1 MPTVIILLDELSHPS
16 SRSGR
21 PKQLEGGYNI
31 TKSCLPGEP
40 RKERTSKI
48 IQALLFSNNSE
59 RTTRKMDRTLQRI
72 TKKGKPRNRS
82 RSRISSRK
90 ATIIHRNNYRRPTND
105 VIRLAISTL
114 NNSTA
119 AGPGSMPTE
128 ALKAAGIGLAISS
141 VMFYNLSVKI

>member
-48 IQALLFSNNSE
+48 MQALLFSNNSE

-72 TKKGKPRNRS
+72 TKQENPEIGAEVESASEKQ
-82 RSRISSRK
+82 
-90 ATIIHRNNYRRPTND
+90 
-105 VIRLAISTL
+105 RLF
-114 NNSTA
+114 
-119 AGPGSMPTE
+119 TE
-128 ALKAAGIGLAISS
+128 TTTVGQP
-141 VMFYNLSVKI
+141 MM